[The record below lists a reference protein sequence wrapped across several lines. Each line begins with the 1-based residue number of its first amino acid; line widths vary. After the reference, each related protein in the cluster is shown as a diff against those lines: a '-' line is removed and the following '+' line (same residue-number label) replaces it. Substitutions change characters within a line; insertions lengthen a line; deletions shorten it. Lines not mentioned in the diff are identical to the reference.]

1 MTQLQMLA
9 SDYCR
14 KLRSNIERTETLKA
28 WITCNNEIIRILQ
41 DNDITPG
48 LYQDLFQNIATGKI
62 LVNHLVANKLR
73 ENGLS
78 NE

>member
-14 KLRSNIERTETLKA
+14 KLRSNAERTETLKA
-28 WITCNNEIIRILQ
+28 WTVCNDEILRILQ
-41 DNDITPG
+41 DNNITPG

-62 LVNHLVANKLR
+62 FINHLIANKLR

-78 NE
+78 NG